1 MWSERPYIWA
11 MHCWNMFDFGADGRS
26 EGGKPG
32 QNQKGLVTF
41 DRKIKKD
48 AFYLY
53 KAYLSKTPFVHLCG
67 RRYIERTERETEI
80 KVYSNQ
86 PLVTLFVDG
95 QKFATQTGDKVFTFT
110 VPITAEHSITA
121 KTETDETCTDSITI
135 RKVEAANPAYFA
147 EGTQVVNWFDKP
159 EELLREGHY
168 SILDSMEDLKKNP
181 RSAALLAKIMEKA
194 SASYGDVAKNVQMP
208 EAIRR
213 QMDKM
218 PLLKMLQQ
226 AGKAVPPAMAK
237 ELNAALNQ
245 IAK

>member
-1 MWSERPYIWA
+1 M
-11 MHCWNMFDFGADGRS
+11 
-26 EGGKPG
+26 
-32 QNQKGLVTF
+32 
-41 DRKIKKD
+41 
-48 AFYLY
+48 
-53 KAYLSKTPFVHLCG
+53 
-67 RRYIERTERETEI
+67 
-80 KVYSNQ
+80 
-86 PLVTLFVDG
+86 
-95 QKFATQTGDKVFTFT
+95 
-110 VPITAEHSITA
+110 PITAEHSITA

-226 AGKAVPPAMAK
+226 AGRCV
-237 ELNAALNQ
+237 
-245 IAK
+245 